1 MNRRTWITGV
11 MATVLITAMGAISV
25 PAQSRY
31 RYSERE
37 IWQLAQRNGY
47 QYGVRDGRYD
57 RQNGNS
63 NDYKRSRAYR
73 DGKWGYRHEFRH
85 DETYRDG
92 FRQGYMAGYR
102 EGYNQGRGWDR
113 GNNRRDDDWNRRDDD
128 WNRRDD
134 DRNRRDDDWN
144 RRLNNNRRNWPW

>member
-11 MATVLITAMGAISV
+11 MTTVLITAIGAINV

-31 RYSERE
+31 RYSEQE
-37 IWQLAQRNGY
+37 IRQLAQRNGY

-57 RQNGNS
+57 RQTGN
-63 NDYKRSRAYR
+63 NYDFKRSRAYR
-73 DGKWGYRHEFRH
+73 DGKWGYRNEFRH

-134 DRNRRDDDWN
+134 DWN
-144 RRLNNNRRNWPW
+144 RRRNNNRRNWPW